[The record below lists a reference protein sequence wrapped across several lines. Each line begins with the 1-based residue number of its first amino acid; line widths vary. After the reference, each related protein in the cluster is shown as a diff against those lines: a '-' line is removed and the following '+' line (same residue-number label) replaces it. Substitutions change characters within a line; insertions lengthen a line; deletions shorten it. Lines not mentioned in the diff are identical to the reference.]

1 MKTES
6 MNRALAATARIAC
19 LVALVGCRNSG
30 ESYTVDLDSGALDSG
45 APDSGPVDGASI
57 DSGGCELDTG
67 EEPECSLSWAVS
79 NYSEDQDNSLIEP
92 CCELLLDQVGYI
104 GECCNVV
111 GWDNPACMAWG
122 PPRPPAVG
130 RKIRAAQGAQR
141 VALAARAG
149 VAAALA
155 A

>member
-1 MKTES
+1 MKNQS
-6 MNRALAATARIAC
+6 MNQALAATARIAC

-30 ESYTVDLDSGALDSG
+30 ELYTADPDSGAT
-45 APDSGPVDGASI
+45 DSGPT
-57 DSGGCELDTG
+57 DSGGVELDTAE
-67 EEPECSLSWAVS
+67 EEPECSVDWAVA
-79 NYSEDQDNSLIEP
+79 NYSEDQDNSMLEP

-104 GECCNVV
+104 GECCIVV

-141 VALAARAG
+141 VGLAARSG
-149 VAAALA
+149 VAAAVA